1 MVFSNLHIKALKILG
16 TRNALPRTLEAVILE
31 GILYSQV
38 LLDIAPYS
46 FYKQKW
52 IVSYC
57 VPRDVLSTELVLT
70 PEPSPLK
77 LILNYIS
84 IL

>member
-16 TRNALPRTLEAVILE
+16 TRNALPRTSEAVILE

-38 LLDIAPYS
+38 LLDTVPYS

-57 VPRDVLSTELVLT
+57 MPRNVLSTELVLT

>member
-16 TRNALPRTLEAVILE
+16 TKNALPRTSEAVILE

-38 LLDIAPYS
+38 LLDTVPYS

-52 IVSYC
+52 IVSYHM
-57 VPRDVLSTELVLT
+57 PRDVLSTELVLT
-70 PEPSPLK
+70 SELSPLK

>member
-16 TRNALPRTLEAVILE
+16 TRNALPRTSEAVILE

-38 LLDIAPYS
+38 LLDTVPYS

-57 VPRDVLSTELVLT
+57 MPRNVLSTELVLT

-77 LILNYIS
+77 LILNYLS